1 MSLCRTATLA
11 VLCAAFPLAAQGAAE
26 RPPMPRYDHIF
37 VIVAENKGFDQLM
50 NRPDWTP
57 NLHRLANRFGSAT
70 QFYAE
75 THPSEPNYIAM
86 VGGDTFGIRDDDAYY
101 CKPGLKDEFCPASR
115 RQDYVDHTIQAR
127 SLVDQLNERH
137 LTWKGYFEDL
147 PAPGSL
153 APRWPS
159 GKSPAEGKPNAL
171 YAAKHNGFV
180 NFASVNGASE
190 TERARLFVDFAALDA
205 DLAANAMPNYAQIV
219 PNQCN
224 DMHGLGGADVPPD
237 CHDSEG
243 LIRRGDAMIGKLVDK
258 IMAAPLWREKANS
271 AIVITFDEND
281 GGERDAGVQG
291 CCGYD
296 PASKANYGG
305 GRIPT
310 LVIANHAPGPVS
322 DPTPYNHYSLLRTT
336 EEAFGIGEY
345 LGHAA
350 DTDKGVMAMSPL
362 FAVSV
367 GESRSAPEKT
377 PD

>member
-1 MSLCRTATLA
+1 MAMKHWFVASLLAAPALTLA
-11 VLCAAFPLAAQGAAE
+11 PAARAADAS
-26 RPPMPRYDHIF
+26 PPMPAYDHIF

-50 NRPDWTP
+50 GHADWTP
-57 NLHRLANRFGSAT
+57 NLHRLAALYGSAT

-101 CKPGLKDEFCPASR
+101 CKPGMKDEFCPASQR
-115 RQDYVDHTIQAR
+115 PDYVDHTIHAQ
-127 SLVDQLNERH
+127 SLADQLAASH

-153 APRWPS
+153 MPRWPS
-159 GKSPAEGKPNAL
+159 DKNPAEGKPNTL

-180 NFASVNGASE
+180 NFASVNGAPE
-190 TERARLFVDFAALDA
+190 AALKQEFVDFHQLDT
-205 DLAANAMPNYAQIV
+205 DLASDAMPNYAHIV

-224 DMHGLGGADVPPD
+224 DMHGMGNGKNVPPD
-237 CHDSEG
+237 CNERSDPVG
-243 LIRRGDAMIGKLVDK
+243 LIKRGDAMIGTLVDK
-258 IMAAPLWREKANS
+258 IMASPVWRAHGNS
-271 AIVITFDEND
+271 AIVVTFDEND
-281 GGERDAGVQG
+281 GSERGTGVQG
-291 CCGYD
+291 CCGTD

-310 LVIANHAPGPVS
+310 LVITNHGPGSDGRPVS

-336 EEAFGIGEY
+336 EAAFGITKY

-350 DTDKGVMAMSPL
+350 DTDKGVTTMSPL
-362 FAVSV
+362 FAVK
-367 GESRSAPEKT
+367 P
-377 PD
+377 